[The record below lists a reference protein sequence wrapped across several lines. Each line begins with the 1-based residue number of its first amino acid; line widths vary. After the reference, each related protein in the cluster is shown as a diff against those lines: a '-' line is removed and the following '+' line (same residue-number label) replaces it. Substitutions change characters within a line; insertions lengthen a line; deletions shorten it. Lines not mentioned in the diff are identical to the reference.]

1 MAETSL
7 IQARVDTELKNEASE
22 LFESLGLDMT
32 TAIKVFLKR
41 CLQEGGIPFEIR
53 NNKESSLDA
62 LKAFMLLRQQAEAN
76 GVSDLT
82 LDEINALIESVEKQ
96 MKKAATNLDFE
107 NAAIYRDQITE
118 LKKIRNDI
126 SE

>member
-1 MAETSL
+1 MTETSL

-82 LDEINALIESVEKQ
+82 LDEINAEIAAVR
-96 MKKAATNLDFE
+96 KA
-107 NAAIYRDQITE
+107 R
-118 LKKIRNDI
+118 K
-126 SE
+126 

>member
-62 LKAFMLLRQQAEAN
+62 LKAFMLLRQQAEVN

-82 LDEINALIESVEKQ
+82 LDEINAEIAAAR
-96 MKKAATNLDFE
+96 KA
-107 NAAIYRDQITE
+107 R
-118 LKKIRNDI
+118 K
-126 SE
+126 

>member
-1 MAETSL
+1 MIETSL

-32 TAIKVFLKR
+32 TAIKVFLKK

-53 NNKESSLDA
+53 NNKETSLDV

-82 LDEINALIESVEKQ
+82 LDEINAEIAAAR
-96 MKKAATNLDFE
+96 KA
-107 NAAIYRDQITE
+107 R
-118 LKKIRNDI
+118 K
-126 SE
+126 

>member
-62 LKAFMLLRQQAEAN
+62 LKAFMLLRQQAEVN
-76 GVSDLT
+76 GVSDLA
-82 LDEINALIESVEKQ
+82 LDEINAEIAAVR
-96 MKKAATNLDFE
+96 KA
-107 NAAIYRDQITE
+107 R
-118 LKKIRNDI
+118 K
-126 SE
+126 

>member
-82 LDEINALIESVEKQ
+82 LDEINAEIAAVR
-96 MKKAATNLDFE
+96 KAG
-107 NAAIYRDQITE
+107 
-118 LKKIRNDI
+118 K
-126 SE
+126 

>member
-32 TAIKVFLKR
+32 TVIKVFLKR

-82 LDEINALIESVEKQ
+82 LDEINAEIAAAR
-96 MKKAATNLDFE
+96 KA
-107 NAAIYRDQITE
+107 R
-118 LKKIRNDI
+118 K
-126 SE
+126 

>member
-1 MAETSL
+1 MTETSL

-62 LKAFMLLRQQAEAN
+62 LKSFMLLRQQAEAN

-82 LDEINALIESVEKQ
+82 LDEINAEI
-96 MKKAATNLDFE
+96 AAARKN
-107 NAAIYRDQITE
+107 R
-118 LKKIRNDI
+118 K
-126 SE
+126 

>member
-7 IQARVDTELKNEASE
+7 IQARVDTELKIEASK

-82 LDEINALIESVEKQ
+82 LDEINAEIAAAR
-96 MKKAATNLDFE
+96 KA
-107 NAAIYRDQITE
+107 R
-118 LKKIRNDI
+118 K
-126 SE
+126 

>member
-82 LDEINALIESVEKQ
+82 LDEINAEIAAAR
-96 MKKAATNLDFE
+96 KAG
-107 NAAIYRDQITE
+107 
-118 LKKIRNDI
+118 K
-126 SE
+126 

>member
-1 MAETSL
+1 MTETSL

-41 CLQEGGIPFEIR
+41 CLQEGGIPFEIK
-53 NNKESSLDA
+53 NNKETNLDA

-82 LDEINALIESVEKQ
+82 LDEINAEI
-96 MKKAATNLDFE
+96 AA
-107 NAAIYRDQITE
+107 AR
-118 LKKIRNDI
+118 KSRK
-126 SE
+126 

>member
-62 LKAFMLLRQQAEAN
+62 LKAFMLLRQQAETN

-82 LDEINALIESVEKQ
+82 LDEINAEI
-96 MKKAATNLDFE
+96 AA
-107 NAAIYRDQITE
+107 AR
-118 LKKIRNDI
+118 KVRK
-126 SE
+126 

>member
-1 MAETSL
+1 MTETSL

-53 NNKESSLDA
+53 NNKETSLDV

-76 GVSDLT
+76 GVTDLT
-82 LDEINALIESVEKQ
+82 LDEVNAEIAAAR
-96 MKKAATNLDFE
+96 KA
-107 NAAIYRDQITE
+107 R
-118 LKKIRNDI
+118 K
-126 SE
+126 

>member
-1 MAETSL
+1 MTETSL

-53 NNKESSLDA
+53 NNKETSLDV

-76 GVSDLT
+76 GVTDLT
-82 LDEINALIESVEKQ
+82 LDEINAEIAAAR
-96 MKKAATNLDFE
+96 KA
-107 NAAIYRDQITE
+107 R
-118 LKKIRNDI
+118 K
-126 SE
+126 

>member
-1 MAETSL
+1 MYADSITDSM
-7 IQARVDTELKNEASE
+7 R
-22 LFESLGLDMT
+22 
-32 TAIKVFLKR
+32 TAIDETARRREIQMRYNEEHGIVPTTIKKAVRDVISISKKV
-41 CLQEGGIPFEIR
+41 
-53 NNKESSLDA
+53 
-62 LKAFMLLRQQAEAN
+62 AEAEN
-76 GVSDLT
+76 NWKMDPESMT

-126 SE
+126 KE

>member
-1 MAETSL
+1 MTETSL

-32 TAIKVFLKR
+32 TAIKVFLKK

-53 NNKESSLDA
+53 NNKETSLDA

-82 LDEINALIESVEKQ
+82 LDEINAEIAAAR
-96 MKKAATNLDFE
+96 KAG
-107 NAAIYRDQITE
+107 
-118 LKKIRNDI
+118 K
-126 SE
+126 

>member
-1 MAETSL
+1 MIMTETSL

-82 LDEINALIESVEKQ
+82 LDEINAEIAAAR
-96 MKKAATNLDFE
+96 KA
-107 NAAIYRDQITE
+107 R
-118 LKKIRNDI
+118 K
-126 SE
+126 